1 MVHHVVAMLSIV
13 LGVSADWLG
22 APREESSTPLRDA
35 WHAHG
40 LISVAGGVLGALLLW
55 RLPPLALRLS
65 PIWVSLLLAVPLD
78 AALSSTVLG
87 TRLRA
92 RRWLLTP
99 AETMPSAILERAAEL
114 TSQRQDGDASL
125 AERFERFVRDP
136 WLNELHVALLR
147 SSGRRLRPRA
157 VVEKIAARVSVEGLA
172 GLSRKETLVLLSDTW
187 AIRTLHERHFCAAAR
202 PPPEADGEASSSA
215 PQGSAESTT
224 EHGEAHPST
233 E

>member
-1 MVHHVVAMLSIV
+1 
-13 LGVSADWLG
+13 
-22 APREESSTPLRDA
+22 
-35 WHAHG
+35 
-40 LISVAGGVLGALLLW
+40 
-55 RLPPLALRLS
+55 
-65 PIWVSLLLAVPLD
+65 LLAVPLD

-114 TSQRQDGDASL
+114 TSQRQDGDTSL

-187 AIRTLHERHFCAAAR
+187 AIRTLHERHFCAVAR
-202 PPPEADGEASSSA
+202 PPPEADGDASSSA